1 MAASRLSLR
10 RQLVGY
16 VSTHAAS
23 SSNEVSHPI
32 LSERFLYAWLIFFSH
47 KALHDQNV
55 ALYLMDKYNN
65 AQKVGAYK
73 DAIDN
78 FFSALSSTSPSPAP
92 ADLIQA
98 CD

>member
-1 MAASRLSLR
+1 MAACRLSLR

-16 VSTHAAS
+16 ISTHAAL
-23 SSNEVSHPI
+23 SSNASVVAFIFIWSI
-32 LSERFLYAWLIFFSH
+32 LLFFSH
-47 KALHDQNV
+47 KALHNQNV

-73 DAIDN
+73 DAIEN
-78 FFSALSSTSPSPAP
+78 FFNALSSTSPSSAP
-92 ADLIQA
+92 ADFIQA